1 MLPSL
6 RPFGERS
13 VYLSPYS
20 AYDDT
25 GIRLICDLDSDG
37 RVYNTFVIIDWFTG
51 SFPSSFNIQP
61 AFVHGAVY

>member
-20 AYDDT
+20 AHDSGGIRIICDMHPDT
-25 GIRLICDLDSDG
+25 GAVES
-37 RVYNTFVIIDWFTG
+37 VWFFVDW
-51 SFPSSFNIQP
+51 P
-61 AFVHGAVY
+61 AGQSTVVAKNPAGAISLF